1 VVLAVGVVVLKPERE
16 PEYGGKKLS
25 EWVDCYRGGQVINV
39 NSLRDSR
46 DSDDAISQIGTN
58 AVPFLLN
65 WIRYETPLWKSQ
77 GYRVINAILN
87 KLGQSREIT
96 DERQKLRA
104 QGAVMAL
111 RALGADADMAIGEL
125 AKLLTNPN
133 ATVGATRAAR
143 VLLGFNTS
151 QPGHWPASLVMV
163 AVIVKPEREPE
174 YGGRNLSDWVQVCA
188 RSDVHESRE
197 DAGKAFRHIGTNGIP
212 YLLKWIRYE
221 TPSWKR
227 KLFAI
232 KNPAVRT
239 LSGRLRRRDFSAAV
253 RAEAAAYVLTTLGTN
268 AEGAVGE
275 RGKLLSDGVTTAS
288 DGRAVLVLGNIGAA
302 GLPPLILALT
312 NRHSSAWGRSM
323 ILHELKQMGTNAGSA
338 IPVLLDA
345 LGDADL
351 SVRSQATNALQ

>member
-1 VVLAVGVVVLKPERE
+1 MRNRRIILLLIAVAVLVGVLVVVLPRERE
-16 PEYGGKKLS
+16 PEYGGKRLS
-25 EWVDCYRGGQVINV
+25 EWV
-39 NSLRDSR
+39 
-46 DSDDAISQIGTN
+46 
-58 AVPFLLN
+58 
-65 WIRYETPLWKSQ
+65 
-77 GYRVINAILN
+77 
-87 KLGQSREIT
+87 
-96 DERQKLRA
+96 
-104 QGAVMAL
+104 
-111 RALGADADMAIGEL
+111 
-125 AKLLTNPN
+125 
-133 ATVGATRAAR
+133 
-143 VLLGFNTS
+143 
-151 QPGHWPASLVMV
+151 MV
-163 AVIVKPEREPE
+163 
-174 YGGRNLSDWVQVCA
+174 WA

-351 SVRSQATNALQ
+351 NVRSQATNALQ